1 MSQLSLTE
9 GNVRR
14 ALSRFAIPFLGASLL
29 QFLYGAV
36 DLIVVGQ
43 FADQAGIAAVSTG
56 SQVMQAVTN
65 FIIGL
70 STGGTVL
77 VGQYLGARRGE
88 DVNRAIGTLFSL
100 FALIAVVLAAAF
112 ALSTNAIV
120 ALMQVPA
127 AAVAPA
133 RQYLFIC
140 ACGLVFITG
149 YNMVSGVLRG
159 LGDSKRPMYFVLVAC
174 IINIVGDL
182 LLVGVFGLG
191 AAGAALA
198 TVAAQGVSLALAL
211 AVLRRRDFPF
221 DFKRRSFRIQGDKAA
236 RILRLGLPVAVQN
249 VLVTLSFLIITAIV
263 NHMDVLAQSAAV
275 GLVERITGF
284 IMLFPIAFQS
294 AISAM
299 TAQNMGA
306 GRPDRA
312 RQGLKYGILF
322 CLAADIAMF
331 VLVQL
336 VPGLAMRLFTP
347 DAEVI
352 YHGVLY
358 LAPTASTAFW
368 SPLCS
373 PSTVF
378 TAAAAAP
385 ASPCSTVW
393 HPPSWYGYRRYFS
406 SACSPVSLCCTSVW
420 PRRRPPPSRCSS
432 SSSTSA
438 PAGGTTR
445 FWGRRRHDRRS
456 AGLPGRRSGPH
467 FPL

>member
-263 NHMDVLAQSAAV
+263 NQ
-275 GLVERITGF
+275 I
-284 IMLFPIAFQS
+284 
-294 AISAM
+294 
-299 TAQNMGA
+299 
-306 GRPDRA
+306 GRA
-312 RQGLKYGILF
+312 H
-322 CLAADIAMF
+322 
-331 VLVQL
+331 V
-336 VPGLAMRLFTP
+336 
-347 DAEVI
+347 
-352 YHGVLY
+352 
-358 LAPTASTAFW
+358 
-368 SPLCS
+368 
-373 PSTVF
+373 
-378 TAAAAAP
+378 
-385 ASPCSTVW
+385 
-393 HPPSWYGYRRYFS
+393 
-406 SACSPVSLCCTSVW
+406 
-420 PRRRPPPSRCSS
+420 
-432 SSSTSA
+432 
-438 PAGGTTR
+438 
-445 FWGRRRHDRRS
+445 
-456 AGLPGRRSGPH
+456 
-467 FPL
+467 